1 MRAVLQLLYAG
12 ATAVAGDPTS
22 SGCATGP
29 GAGPDVGLELVLSQA
44 MVPDLL
50 LELAPVLRLTL
61 ALHC

>member
-1 MRAVLQLLYAG
+1 MADARD
-12 ATAVAGDPTS
+12 TTS

-29 GAGPDVGLELVLSQA
+29 GAGLDLGLELGLSQA